1 MRNSTVTREWETGVD
16 GWGKPYWQNARSGE
30 VVAIEPKGWS
40 EAMGLG
46 EDELDSWEAP
56 SRNEVAK
63 DVAVDVRGVSL
74 VSVILIVT
82 KTCVMLSSSIYL
94 GPTYVVQRRSSVGPR
109 GWDIVLPANNAT
121 V

>member
-1 MRNSTVTREWETGVD
+1 MRRSTIPREWEKGVD

-30 VVAIEPKGWS
+30 VVGIEPKGWN

-63 DVAVDVRGVSL
+63 DVAVDVSGA
-74 VSVILIVT
+74 ILI
-82 KTCVMLSSSIYL
+82 CVIVIVAKICFMLFSSISPR
-94 GPTYVVQRRSSVGPR
+94 PTGVVQRTPSMSPR
-109 GWDIVLPANNAT
+109 GWDIVLPANSAT
-121 V
+121 E